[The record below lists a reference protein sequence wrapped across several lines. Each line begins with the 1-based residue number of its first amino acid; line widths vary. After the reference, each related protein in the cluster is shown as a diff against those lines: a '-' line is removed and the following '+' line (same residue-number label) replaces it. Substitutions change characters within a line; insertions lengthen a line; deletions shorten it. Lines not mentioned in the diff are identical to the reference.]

1 MLTTDYYVSIYG
13 FHLWKF
19 IPYQWI
25 NWWFDKV
32 KEIEGCSRVT
42 LDSPKPYFV
51 EIYLDIGSFK
61 ADIES
66 VELGKLIYG
75 VNKFLLTNL
84 LCPWV
89 CTIYIQMSSNI
100 KMDIVIKHF
109 LRKALLAMPNDHD
122 KC

>member
-1 MLTTDYYVSIYG
+1 MITTDYYVSIYG

-51 EIYLDIGSFK
+51 EISLDTGSFK
-61 ADIES
+61 ADIGAF
-66 VELGKLIYG
+66 ELVRLMYG
-75 VNKFLLTNL
+75 VNKFLF
-84 LCPWV
+84 P
-89 CTIYIQMSSNI
+89 S
-100 KMDIVIKHF
+100 F
-109 LRKALLAMPNDHD
+109 FALGGAPNAFTWHSIF
-122 KC
+122 KETL